1 MYFLLGVRVQGKAK
15 RLERFVFFL
24 KTKLS
29 TINVYD
35 AASIMRLHKM
45 LFVNMCLNKPIQ
57 DSIYI

>member
-1 MYFLLGVRVQGKAK
+1 MYFLLGVRVEGKAK

-35 AASIMRLHKM
+35 AASIMRLHKI
-45 LFVNMCLNKPIQ
+45 LLVNMCLNKPIQ